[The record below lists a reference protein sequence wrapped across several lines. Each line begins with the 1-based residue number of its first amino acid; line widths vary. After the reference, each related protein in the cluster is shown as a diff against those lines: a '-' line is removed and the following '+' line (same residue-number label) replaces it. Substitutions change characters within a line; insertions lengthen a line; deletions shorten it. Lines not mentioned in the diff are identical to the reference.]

1 MNNVP
6 APSVELATMLGRA
19 DAALARGDMEAADV
33 DMAAAADLCRRL
45 QTAGLGISG
54 TELQGL
60 RDLADRCGVALG
72 RLGEALN
79 AESFRDD
86 NHRRGISTYNGD
98 RR

>member
-1 MNNVP
+1 MNDAP
-6 APSVELATMLGRA
+6 APSMELATMLGRA
-19 DAALARGDMEAADV
+19 DAALARGDREAASV

-45 QTAGLGISG
+45 QMAGLGIPA

-72 RLGEALN
+72 RLGQELN